1 MIATYSSL
9 AMVSS
14 AVIYLLA
21 MCAYALEWAAIRRP
35 ADTAP
40 GEEAA
45 VSPRASRFGRIG
57 LGLMLVAVLC
67 HVAGVVLRGV
77 AAQRAPWGNMYEFV
91 TSSLGFAALFA
102 LYLIWRR
109 GWGWA
114 SPRPRRRR
122 RIATW

>member
-45 VSPRASRFGRIG
+45 VSPRASRFGPRQRFASHAPGASNDRVPSYRVNRTAASRG
-57 LGLMLVAVLC
+57 LCPRLK
-67 HVAGVVLRGV
+67 
-77 AAQRAPWGNMYEFV
+77 
-91 TSSLGFAALFA
+91 SSGED
-102 LYLIWRR
+102 RQ
-109 GWGWA
+109 
-114 SPRPRRRR
+114 
-122 RIATW
+122 